1 MYFIKCLSLEVTG
14 SDDVSGLLKLVHE
27 NQWYPKFDL
36 QREVFNN
43 VEMALLKGVQMIWQE
58 ANIPSLLP
66 PNCRASL
73 LSSQKIL

>member
-27 NQWYPKFDL
+27 DQWYPKFDL
-36 QREVFNN
+36 QCEVFNN

-58 ANIPSLLP
+58 ANVPSLSP
-66 PNCRASL
+66 PNVEQVCYTGE
-73 LSSQKIL
+73 